1 MSLIKALLIAIWAG
15 YCSFDD
21 QGPQMFRRPLLVGPM
36 VGFILGDLPTALII
50 SATLE
55 LMWMGLGNM
64 AGYQTPD
71 MIVGTIIGVTVSITS
86 GTGATPKGI
95 AAGVASATTVAI
107 LIQQLIVL
115 TRVLKQ
121 FFEPW
126 AQKLADNGDLS
137 GIMKINFVA
146 FLIQFSIRAIPTF
159 LFVYFQKGIVDQ
171 ILAIIPNNV
180 LNGLGVASS
189 LLPAVGLSILMTMM
203 MKGTLWPFLIFG
215 FVMSAYLKLEI
226 LPVTLVSLIF
236 AIIYSYIME
245 IIDNQNELESKNSA
259 GNNSSQVDE
268 DAGYDL

>member
-1 MSLIKALLIAIWAG
+1 MSLVNALLIAIWAG

-21 QGPQMFRRPLLVGPM
+21 QGPQMFRRPLLVGPV
-36 VGFILGDLPTALII
+36 VGLILGDLPTALVI

-71 MIVGTIIGVTVSITS
+71 MIVGTIIGVTV
-86 GTGATPKGI
+86 
-95 AAGVASATTVAI
+95 
-107 LIQQLIVL
+107 LIQQLIVV

-126 AQKLADNGDLS
+126 AQRLADNGDLS
-137 GIMKINFVA
+137 GIMQINIVA

-159 LFVYFQKGIVDQ
+159 LFVYFQKGIIDK
-171 ILAIIPNNV
+171 ILAVVPSNI
-180 LNGLGVASS
+180 LNGLGTASS

-215 FVMSAYLKLEI
+215 FVLSAYLNLGI
-226 LPVTLVSLIF
+226 LPVTLISLIF
-236 AIIYSYIME
+236 AVIYSYIME
-245 IIDNQNELESKNSA
+245 IIDKQNEMGSE
-259 GNNSSQVDE
+259 NSSSNNQQVDE
-268 DAGYDL
+268 DTGYDL